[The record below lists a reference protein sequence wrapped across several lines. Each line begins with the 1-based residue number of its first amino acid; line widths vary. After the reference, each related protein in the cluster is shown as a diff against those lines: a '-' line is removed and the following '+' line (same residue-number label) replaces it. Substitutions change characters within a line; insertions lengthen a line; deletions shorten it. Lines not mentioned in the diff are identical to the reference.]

1 MILRVRGNPQWGGR
15 LGEGVGIVH
24 MILKKLK
31 FHNDSQLLRVA
42 SGQHTMGAQF
52 YIYVTVVKDLY
63 ENCNAQ
69 NVK

>member
-1 MILRVRGNPQWGGR
+1 MRGR

-24 MILKKLK
+24 MILKTLK

-52 YIYVTVVKDLY
+52 
-63 ENCNAQ
+63 
-69 NVK
+69 

>member
-1 MILRVRGNPQWGGR
+1 
-15 LGEGVGIVH
+15 

-42 SGQHTMGAQF
+42 SGQDTMGAQF
-52 YIYVTVVKDLY
+52 YIYFTVVKDLY
-63 ENCNAQ
+63 ENCNPQ

>member
-1 MILRVRGNPQWGGR
+1 MRREVGG
-15 LGEGVGIVH
+15 GVGIVH
-24 MILKKLK
+24 MILKTLK

-42 SGQHTMGAQF
+42 SGQHTT
-52 YIYVTVVKDLY
+52 YVTVVKDLS

>member
-1 MILRVRGNPQWGGR
+1 
-15 LGEGVGIVH
+15 
-24 MILKKLK
+24 MILKTLK

-42 SGQHTMGAQF
+42 SGQDTMGAQF
-52 YIYVTVVKDLY
+52 YIYVTVVKHLY

>member
-1 MILRVRGNPQWGGR
+1 MRGEGW
-15 LGEGVGIVH
+15 GEGVGIVH
-24 MILKKLK
+24 MILKTLK

-52 YIYVTVVKDLY
+52 YIYVTVVKHLY

>member
-1 MILRVRGNPQWGGR
+1 MRREVGG
-15 LGEGVGIVH
+15 GVGIVH
-24 MILKKLK
+24 MILKTLK

-42 SGQHTMGAQF
+42 SGQHTT
-52 YIYVTVVKDLY
+52 YIHVTVVKDLS